1 MAGKYNLSSVEL
13 ELMEFIWQ
21 HKNGVYFKDLMQHFV
36 KDCGKEWKRQSLRTF
51 LLNLTHK
58 GVLEIRKDG
67 KVYVYAA
74 TCTKKEHIQKWTKKL
89 LEEVYDDS
97 LTNFLCA
104 LGGETELSEEEM
116 TELKEFIEE

>member
-1 MAGKYNLSSVEL
+1 M
-13 ELMEFIWQ
+13 W
-21 HKNGVYFKDLMQHFV
+21 
-36 KDCGKEWKRQSLRTF
+36 KEWKRQSLRTF